1 MAQPTEFYVIQPAFT
16 GGEISED
23 VASRVDLDK
32 YQLSL
37 LLAENAIIRPYGAV
51 KKRTGTLFCGETK
64 HPDRQARLVRFDFSA
79 EIGYL
84 LEFGDYY
91 LRVWRGG
98 KYLGIEVA
106 TPYPAASLAKL
117 RFIQSVDVMYITSG
131 DYPVQKLMRYSE
143 QNWILK
149 AIDWTMPPFLEIND
163 DETAK
168 IQPSGKSGEVTL
180 TATKPVFTTARVG
193 DWLKLDQ
200 RIGSVTVKLAATPA
214 AITQTYEEEV
224 PSTAAGDIVTT
235 EEIHEE
241 DPENPDGG
249 HTRTIYHVIRL
260 NANQA
265 SSAIPVGKTWKVI
278 SHGTWSGHFAVQVS
292 YDGGK
297 TWTDERKYTSSND
310 YNPTE
315 SGTVDSYCLMRIAAH
330 ITGGGVNID
339 LSAYAYTHEG
349 YVKITAVESETKA
362 QGTVV
367 GNRPLG
373 STFSTADWY
382 WSAWTKT
389 SGYPTCATFF
399 QDRLCFAGTKAKP
412 QRVWMSKNGD
422 YENFG
427 VEKEDGTVT
436 DSSAVSADLLS
447 LKSYRITHMDAG
459 TDLILLTDGNSWTI
473 SGSDTVTPTNIT
485 PRTQQNYGTNDVTPI
500 RAGARLVYVQR
511 RGSVVRDM
519 GYSYETDSY
528 GGSDLTLLAKHL
540 ADGYALTDS
549 AYAQVPDSI
558 LYFVRD
564 DGVLLTM
571 TYIPEQKVFG
581 WSHIVTTEGRIEAV
595 ETAAEGNE
603 DAVYVVVRRK
613 IKGQFVRYIERF
625 SAPSD
630 SISQQDHVFLDAAQ
644 IFSFSEP
651 RLNIEGLS
659 HLEGQK
665 VSVMGDGYLFEP
677 LTVKDGKI
685 TLPEAV
691 HRATVGILYTEKLL
705 QPNVEIQGQDG
716 TIQGRYKKVT
726 GCTLRLSKS
735 YGGEIGAS
743 GRATNEIRYDPDLF
757 ETGGDVLFSGDVKA
771 TLAIGGFD
779 RDGRVYIVHD
789 KPYPFTL
796 SAIIRSVTMGG

>member
-1 MAQPTEFYVIQPAFT
+1 M
-16 GGEISED
+16 
-23 VASRVDLDK
+23 
-32 YQLSL
+32 
-37 LLAENAIIRPYGAV
+37 
-51 KKRTGTLFCGETK
+51 
-64 HPDRQARLVRFDFSA
+64 
-79 EIGYL
+79 
-84 LEFGDYY
+84 
-91 LRVWRGG
+91 
-98 KYLGIEVA
+98 
-106 TPYPAASLAKL
+106 
-117 RFIQSVDVMYITSG
+117 
-131 DYPVQKLMRYSE
+131 
-143 QNWILK
+143 
-149 AIDWTMPPFLEIND
+149 
-163 DETAK
+163 
-168 IQPSGKSGEVTL
+168 
-180 TATKPVFTTARVG
+180 
-193 DWLKLDQ
+193 
-200 RIGSVTVKLAATPA
+200 
-214 AITQTYEEEV
+214 
-224 PSTAAGDIVTT
+224 
-235 EEIHEE
+235 
-241 DPENPDGG
+241 
-249 HTRTIYHVIRL
+249 
-260 NANQA
+260 
-265 SSAIPVGKTWKVI
+265 
-278 SHGTWSGHFAVQVS
+278 
-292 YDGGK
+292 
-297 TWTDERKYTSSND
+297 
-310 YNPTE
+310 
-315 SGTVDSYCLMRIAAH
+315 DSYCLMRIAAH

-412 QRVWMSKNGD
+412 QRVWMSKN

-473 SGSDTVTPTNIT
+473 SGSETVTPTNIT